1 MENKHLETML
11 KETNNY
17 NYSMVQPIVPF
28 ENIRGR
34 DEELKMINQ
43 HLEKPHVALVTSK
56 NIDKLDELSK
66 LANKGIYLLVGE
78 ERVGIDKIIRA
89 VANERPKDSA
99 IELDVDMLILN
110 GRKDAKGIKGITE
123 TLIKSFSDYETEMK
137 KYNDDFRLF
146 IYISNICKVVAYN
159 NVIYSKDDF
168 LILVEF
174 LKKLNRRFDVIA
186 SSTNTEFNVYL
197 DNDDVWSDVKYI
209 RPYLKRHNIEEISD
223 DATHEILKNVLKDY
237 KDKSNQPLFTDDIID
252 AVIKENKVKTYDF
265 EPSKSYITMLCMFID
280 YKEKNIPVTKER
292 VQAYFK
298 K

>member
-11 KETNNY
+11 KEVNKY
-17 NYSMVQPIVPF
+17 NYSIVKPIVPF
-28 ENIRGR
+28 KNIRGR

-56 NIDKLDELSK
+56 NTGKLDELSK
-66 LANKGIYLLVGE
+66 SANKGIYLLVGE

-89 VANERPKDSA
+89 LANERPKYSA
-99 IELDVDMLILN
+99 IELDIDMLIFN

-137 KYNDDFRLF
+137 KHSSDFRLF
-146 IYISNICKVVAYN
+146 IYLSNICKIVAYN

-168 LILVEF
+168 QILVEF
-174 LKKLNRRFDVIA
+174 LKTLNRRFDVLA

-237 KDKSNQPLFTDDIID
+237 KDKSNQPLFTDDVID